1 MDVTRSAGID
11 KEYLA
16 NGIDGTTNAVE
27 DSVKPSERNAWSSPG
42 SAGFDFRSDVVTT
55 PTPSMLTA
63 IQNCTLLDDVFAEDP
78 TTTSLESHISNLTGF
93 PAALLV
99 TSGTQGNQLCIRTHM
114 TQPPHSILADARS
127 HIYQWEAGGI
137 SSLTGAFP
145 IQIVPQNN
153 HHLTLEDVKKHTV
166 LDDDVHHCPT
176 TLISLENTLN
186 GTILPLSDCQAIASF
201 AQQYNIKLH
210 LDGARLWEAV
220 SAGAGSLK
228 EYCACFDS
236 VSLCFSKGL
245 GAPIGSIVVGSQ
257 PFIKRARH
265 IRKAMG
271 GGMRQSGV
279 IAAPARVAVDETFLG
294 GKLVKSHETA
304 RRVGEMWE
312 SKGGILANGGHVE
325 SNMVWLDLEAAGVSV
340 QEFVEAGVKEG
351 VKVMGGRVVCH
362 YQIGEEGVVAL
373 GRVMDWVFGRGRG
386 KGGKRGFEKNGEDE
400 NDESVRKKA
409 KEVMEVEM

>member
-1 MDVTRSAGID
+1 M
-11 KEYLA
+11 LA
-16 NGIDGTTNAVE
+16 
-27 DSVKPSERNAWSSPG
+27 
-42 SAGFDFRSDVVTT
+42 
-55 PTPSMLTA
+55 A

-114 TQPPHSILADARS
+114 IQPPHSILADSRS

-145 IQIVPQNN
+145 IQIVPQNT
-153 HHLTLEDVKKHTV
+153 HHLTLEDVKKHAV

-186 GTILPLSDCQAIASF
+186 GSILPLSDCQAISSF
-201 AQQYNIKLH
+201 ARHHNIKLH

-304 RRVGEMWE
+304 KRVGKMWV
-312 SKGGILANGGHVE
+312 SRGGKLANEGMVE
-325 SNMVWLDLEAAGVSV
+325 
-340 QEFVEAGVKEG
+340 
-351 VKVMGGRVVCH
+351 
-362 YQIGEEGVVAL
+362 
-373 GRVMDWVFGRGRG
+373 
-386 KGGKRGFEKNGEDE
+386 
-400 NDESVRKKA
+400 
-409 KEVMEVEM
+409 